1 MADAL
6 QKDLLVKVKIMFKSC
21 TYTCHVFDD
30 ILKLHINVNVI
41 TFCVQNQLKC
51 ALRVCISSFE
61 PLSILDPV
69 IGNTG

>member
-1 MADAL
+1 
-6 QKDLLVKVKIMFKSC
+6 MFKSC
-21 TYTCHVFDD
+21 TYSCHMFDD

-41 TFCVQNQLKC
+41 SFCVQYQLKC
-51 ALRVCISSFE
+51 ALRVYISSFV